1 MEFIWDLDEASKE
14 NDRLLETLS
23 PMIDQEDIL
32 CKNYASL
39 HKKGTKPISILN
51 NLLFLKKKTKVL
63 VFDNQLSIIKQKD
76 GI

>member
-32 CKNYASL
+32 YEKFMLPYTKKVPSL
-39 HKKGTKPISILN
+39 
-51 NLLFLKKKTKVL
+51 FQ
-63 VFDNQLSIIKQKD
+63 F
-76 GI
+76 